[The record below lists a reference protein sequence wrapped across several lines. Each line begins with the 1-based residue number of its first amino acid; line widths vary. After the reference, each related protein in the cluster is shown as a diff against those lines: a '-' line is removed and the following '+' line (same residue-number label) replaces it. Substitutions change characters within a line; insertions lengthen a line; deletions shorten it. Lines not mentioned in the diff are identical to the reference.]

1 MKNSWLAI
9 LSFVGLSQALFAAA
23 IVLMNKQKKPY
34 DRIMFF
40 WLLILG
46 LRFWLVGVSHLHG
59 DFFDPG
65 FSVAMVPLTFGPFL
79 YLYTVYLLGDLKRH
93 SPFDILHYVPFLL
106 SVSMYFTLV
115 QDSESQIAEM
125 FFALIPPA
133 FAVSSAV
140 YIVMVFLQ
148 LRSFRRHIRQ
158 NLFSYENDANRLS
171 WINYVAILFLVTY
184 IVYFILQIAA
194 GSFAPTNSVFEF
206 VQTIG
211 LLWLTYSLGYFGI
224 RQPVLIQNSE
234 GEHEVV
240 LPVTPPASA
249 DIPDY
254 KQNQTPEPA
263 PEQTEEIKET
273 LRRITRFM
281 EEEKPYLQP
290 ELTLPELALRLN
302 IPRHQLTQLLNQHAQ
317 KNFFEFVNEYRAL
330 EVMRRLQ
337 DEKFA
342 HLTLVAIAYDCGFN
356 TKSTFNQF
364 FKQYSGQTPS
374 EYRKNLMSAK
384 KKS

>member
-1 MKNSWLAI
+1 MKNGWLAI
-9 LSFVGLSQALFAAA
+9 LSFVGLSQSLFAGA
-23 IVLMNKQKKPY
+23 IVLMNKHKKPY

-46 LRFWLVGVSHLHG
+46 LRFWLVGISHLHG

-79 YLYTVYLLGDLKRH
+79 YLYTIYLLGDLKRH
-93 SPFDILHYVPFLL
+93 SPFDILHFVPFFL

-115 QDSESQIAEM
+115 QDTENQVTEL
-125 FFALIPPA
+125 FFSLIPPV
-133 FAVSSAV
+133 FSVSATV
-140 YIVMVFLQ
+140 YIILVFLR
-148 LRSFRRHIRQ
+148 LRTFRQHIRQ
-158 NLFSYENDANRLS
+158 DLFSYENDANRLS
-171 WINYVAILFLVTY
+171 WINYVAILFLITY
-184 IVYFILQIAA
+184 VVYFVLQMAA
-194 GSFAPTNSVFEF
+194 GNFAPTNSLFEF
-206 VQTIG
+206 VQTVG

-224 RQPVLIQNSE
+224 RQPVLIQQRE
-234 GEHEVV
+234 EDQEVV
-240 LPVTPPASA
+240 PMATIATKRVKDTKPGEATEPVA
-249 DIPDY
+249 
-254 KQNQTPEPA
+254 
-263 PEQTEEIKET
+263 EQTEEIKDT

-302 IPRHQLTQLLNQHAQ
+302 IPRHQLTQLLNQHVQ

-374 EYRKNLMSAK
+374 EYRRNLISAK